1 MEIRIPAR
9 ADALVASEAPARK
22 SKFRFVSG
30 TFALLGMVA
39 AGWVAGFKAQNSGHL
54 AEASAWFRHTA
65 VAAVSSLVT
74 WRNWVVAPAESHASP
89 SASGQPVGQES
100 QSDHV
105 VVVERIAD
113 GLGTRMDEVRAS
125 SEAVKRHL
133 GIAIER
139 LNGSVER
146 GQRDVLAKLD
156 QLQARLERVENHTA
170 ATRTRSADSV
180 EPRKSAP
187 PTKQA
192 ATPLQRSTP
201 RVEAKAALKRKP
213 TETTTIEKWTVW
225 EVADGMAILE
235 GPGGVIEVASGDV
248 IPGVGR
254 VQSIVRRGG
263 KWAVATTKGMIMAR

>member
-1 MEIRIPAR
+1 MEIRIPPR
-9 ADALVASEAPARK
+9 GDALIASEAPARK
-22 SKFRFVSG
+22 SKIRFVSG
-30 TFALLGMVA
+30 TFALLAILA
-39 AGWVAGFKAQNSGHL
+39 AGWVGGLKTQNSGHL
-54 AEASAWFRHTA
+54 AEASAWFRQTA
-65 VAAVSSLVT
+65 LAAVSTLDT
-74 WRNWVVAPAESHASP
+74 WRNWVVARAESHASP
-89 SASGQPVGQES
+89 SASGPPVGQES
-100 QSDHV
+100 RSDHV

-125 SEAVKRHL
+125 SEAAQRHL

-146 GQRDVLAKLD
+146 GQRVVLAKLD
-156 QLQARLERVENHTA
+156 QLQARLERVENHA
-170 ATRTRSADSV
+170 AAARTRSAESV
-180 EPRKSAP
+180 EPRTSGP
-187 PTKQA
+187 QTKQA
-192 ATPLQRSTP
+192 ATPYQRSAP
-201 RVEAKAALKRKP
+201 GVEAKAVSKPKP